1 MRSFRW
7 HFYDNLEFFDHFLTG
22 KTRKKRKFRTFSH
35 VLLHKFWN
43 FYLFWT
49 SQSKVHFQGNIPRY
63 ETPVTNE
70 FRTFWA
76 EMSPLINLL
85 FIIYKSIIKLS
96 QIYHIKLY
104 YKKYIKIFWA
114 LMTYDNLVFLY
125 IASRLAYHVIFDR
138 QPSPFFE

>member
-1 MRSFRW
+1 MIIW
-7 HFYDNLEFFDHFLTG
+7 NFLIIFWPVKLG
-22 KTRKKRKFRTFSH
+22 KNRKFRTFSH

-96 QIYHIKLY
+96 QIYHKKLY

-114 LMTYDNLVFLY
+114 LMTYDNLVFY
-125 IASRLAYHVIFDR
+125 V
-138 QPSPFFE
+138 SPQDWLIMLFLIGNPHHS